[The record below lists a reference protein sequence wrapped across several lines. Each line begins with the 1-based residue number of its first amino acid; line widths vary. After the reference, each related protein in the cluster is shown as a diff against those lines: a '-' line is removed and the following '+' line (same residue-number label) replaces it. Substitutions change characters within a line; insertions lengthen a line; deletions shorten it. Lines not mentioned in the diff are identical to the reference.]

1 MDPGCKVNYNRSELY
16 LCPFFLFILT
26 HFVQYPIQNGRPNY
40 SITLPRVYVPFGKIS
55 ASSLEAD
62 VSRLGLDFLEYC
74 SLRFQTLDI
83 DRDQIIIL
91 EINPA
96 KS

>member
-1 MDPGCKVNYNRSELY
+1 MHSCNRGELY
-16 LCPFFLFILT
+16 PCPFFLFILT